1 MSTKTLRKRIALIAA
16 STLTAGV
23 LSVVT
28 APVAN
33 AVTTLQAEQNV
44 LILAT
49 TADADGTAASS
60 LTQAANQTFSQVGYV
75 ADTSA
80 TTSTTTG
87 GIFVGSSAIRTA
99 TVLAGAQIA
108 FKATGSDTV
117 VNGTSVVVT
126 GGTLAISAA
135 TTADAITL
143 GTGSTH
149 GLNSTRTAF
158 FVDTAAAEDA
168 TSKNGIAGVFTVTA
182 AVGSVAT
189 IALYSGAAI
198 TGTSTATAGT
208 FMGQYTLTVVAANTV
223 GVLSTADS
231 TVTQQACMAN
241 ATTGT
246 SGSNTFDTVSRCGN
260 GTAGVVYLDL
270 NDGNSSNI
278 LTGTVTATSSA
289 GVIIGSETTTTGSI
303 VNSATQSFS
312 TLNDTTDGVMWF
324 YAKQPTANTAGSTT
338 ITITYNGS
346 VIGTKTI
353 NWAGQASALEV
364 NEALSCKIFSVAQ
377 TADTTEGNIGD
388 GCVVYTV
395 KDASGNTV
403 TMTSSPTVSAT
414 TGALAG
420 ATTSATTVSDFTIGY
435 NLFSNTT
442 QNYGFTTLVIPSNSL
457 SGASSYQLQLTNASG
472 VVIKSQ
478 VVNVTVSRGSTTS
491 FTASW
496 DKAAYKTGDIATLT
510 ISLKD
515 AYGNLMANGTT
526 LAALGTLVLDVNSA
540 GMATIGTACSGTSTV
555 TAGVKTC
562 KYSALNTEG
571 SFAYTV
577 DVVTAVPQDAT
588 IGTLPITAST
598 STVSNAE
605 VLKSIVALIASINK
619 QIQALQKLILKR

>member
-1 MSTKTLRKRIALIAA
+1 M
-16 STLTAGV
+16 
-23 LSVVT
+23 
-28 APVAN
+28 
-33 AVTTLQAEQNV
+33 
-44 LILAT
+44 
-49 TADADGTAASS
+49 
-60 LTQAANQTFSQVGYV
+60 
-75 ADTSA
+75 
-80 TTSTTTG
+80 
-87 GIFVGSSAIRTA
+87 
-99 TVLAGAQIA
+99 LAGAQIA

-143 GTGSTH
+143 GTGTTH

-182 AVGSVAT
+182 PVGSVAT
-189 IALYSGAAI
+189 IALYSGAGI
-198 TGTSTATAGT
+198 TTTATATAGT

-231 TVTQQACMAN
+231 TVTQQACIAN

-246 SGSNTFDTVSRCGN
+246 SGSNAFDTVSRCGN

-278 LTGTVTATSSA
+278 VTGTVTATSSA

-353 NWAGQASALEV
+353 NWAGQAASLV
-364 NEALSCKIFSVAQ
+364 VDEANSCKVLSTSQ
-377 TADTTEGNIGD
+377 TADTTEGNVGD
-388 GCVVYTV
+388 GCLVYAV
-395 KDASGNTV
+395 KDAAGNTV
-403 TMTSSPTVSAT
+403 AVTSSPTVSAA
-414 TGALAG
+414 TGALVG
-420 ATTSATTVSDFTIGY
+420 ATTSTTTVDSFAIGY
-435 NLFSNTT
+435 NMFANTT
-442 QNYGFTTLVIPSNSL
+442 YGYGFTTLLTPANAL
-457 SGASSYQLQLTNASG
+457 SGAGSYQLQLTNASG

-496 DKAAYKTGDIATLT
+496 DKASYKTGDIATLT

-526 LAALGTLVLDVNSA
+526 LGALGTLVLDVNSA
-540 GMATIGTACSGTSTV
+540 GFASIGTACSGTSTV

-588 IGTLPITAST
+588 IGTLPVTASVG
-598 STVSNAE
+598 TVSNAE